1 MYCLSIDHT
10 LAGVAVRR
18 RFAYSKAERTAIEKR
33 FCGRVGCVLLVTCNR
48 TEFYFNRPREET
60 PLPFGE
66 RDAAL
71 FRFYEGLAAEEHLFR
86 LAAGLESMLVGEDE
100 ILGQIRNCYEESR
113 LAGAAEGLHEVFQ
126 AALACGKRV
135 RSETAISSAACSIA
149 TLAVN
154 EVLRMKRGEKNV
166 LLVGAT
172 GNIGGSVLKNLISS
186 GDVRVTATS
195 RSHGFCS
202 EAEGAVSADYADRY
216 DYINDADAVIS
227 CTASPHTVFEAE
239 KISRRIKQEKERL
252 FIDLSVPPDIDF
264 AVGRLGG
271 CRLVGIDDLREAA
284 EENNRKKCAAVKGAE
299 RIVAEC
305 LLSFRAHE
313 AARRNAAFFSGIPES
328 ERKALFLLKK
338 ESPELFIDRCARLR
352 EREI

>member
-1 MYCLSIDHT
+1 M
-10 LAGVAVRR
+10 
-18 RFAYSKAERTAIEKR
+18 
-33 FCGRVGCVLLVTCNR
+33 LVTCNR
-48 TEFYFNRPREET
+48 TEFYFNRPREEA

-172 GNIGGSVLKNLISS
+172 GNIGGSVLKNLLSS

-195 RSHGFCS
+195 
-202 EAEGAVSADYADRY
+202 
-216 DYINDADAVIS
+216 
-227 CTASPHTVFEAE
+227 PE

-252 FIDLSVPPDIDF
+252 FIDLSVPPDIEG

-284 EENNRKKCAAVKGAE
+284 EENNRKKCAAVKEAE